1 VASSGSDVIPVAHIN
16 LIRFPSTQRQ
26 RLRTEEKTMSTAVIG
41 AGNIGKTLAGLLSQ
55 GGEPVVI
62 AASRVPTDFARE
74 LGGAVT
80 AATVADAIDE
90 SEAVVFAVW
99 LDVMKQLITEH
110 SARLQGKVVIDP
122 SNPDAFDAA
131 GNVTRTLPDGVS
143 SGSVVASSL
152 PPSAHYV
159 KAFGTL
165 AATSLASGAGRT
177 PKRAVLFYATDDD
190 IAQAAVERLI
200 TAAGFDPVRAGGVD
214 AALRIEMLGDLH
226 QYGGLN
232 GQLLDVEQARSAA
245 MAAPA

>member
-1 VASSGSDVIPVAHIN
+1 
-16 LIRFPSTQRQ
+16 
-26 RLRTEEKTMSTAVIG
+26 MSTAVIG

-55 GGEPVVI
+55 AGEPVVI
-62 AASRVPTDFARE
+62 AASRVPTDLAQQ

-80 AATVADAIDE
+80 AATVADAIDQ

-99 LDVMKQLITEH
+99 LDVMKELITTH
-110 SARLQGKVVIDP
+110 ASRLGGKVVIDP
-122 SNPDAFDAA
+122 SNPVTFDSA

-143 SGSVVASSL
+143 SGTVVVDLL
-152 PPSAHYV
+152 PPSVHYV

-165 AATSLASGAGRT
+165 AAPSLASGAGRT

-190 IAQAAVERLI
+190 IAQAAVEHLI
-200 TAAGFDPVRAGGVD
+200 TAAGFDPVRAGGVE

-232 GQLLDVEQARSAA
+232 GQLLDVEQARSAL
-245 MAAPA
+245 MAASA